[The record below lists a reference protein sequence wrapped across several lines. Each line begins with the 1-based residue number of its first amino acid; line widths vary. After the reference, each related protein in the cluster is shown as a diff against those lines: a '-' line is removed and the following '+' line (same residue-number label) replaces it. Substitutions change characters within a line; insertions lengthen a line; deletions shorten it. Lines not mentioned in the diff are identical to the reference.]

1 MYYVCD
7 KYVRKECDRHGC
19 DAARPH
25 THPSRELAEREG
37 TCRMNRKYKCVEF
50 VIYGIDMNEFK
61 L

>member
-7 KYVRKECDRHGC
+7 KYVMKECDDHDC
-19 DAARPH
+19 AAACPH
-25 THPSRELAEREG
+25 QHRYPELAEREG